1 MTVKK
6 STRYVLEMDNRPGEL
21 MKLMRI
27 LAIEGVDI
35 NGMKV
40 ASVGDSASIEFSAV
54 TGREFQELL
63 KRSGLDA
70 RVAS

>member
-1 MTVKK
+1 MTDRK

-35 NGMKV
+35 NGIKV
-40 ASVGDSASIEFSAV
+40 ASVGDVASIEFSAV
-54 TGREFQELL
+54 TRRDFPELL
-63 KRSGLDA
+63 KRSGLQA